1 MILNDLRTVR
11 NARNCFNIRK
21 CFDKTR
27 ICREKIMKFN
37 EVYMN
42 ILFFGDLIYFN
53 IILRGTVRLEK
64 ELD

>member
-1 MILNDLRTVR
+1 
-11 NARNCFNIRK
+11 
-21 CFDKTR
+21 
-27 ICREKIMKFN
+27 MKFN